1 MYRCEAGL
9 IFYQFR
15 HMPTLIAALS
25 LAGLLKIA
33 HLGLPPWHL
42 AFWFAALLMAAMFQV
57 MPMPLA
63 LLNGAGS
70 FLASWLYFYLLDV
83 TDTVMDRFMHYFV
96 LAVGMVLLLGSR
108 LFIDIKYY
116 QIGL

>member
-1 MYRCEAGL
+1 
-9 IFYQFR
+9 
-15 HMPTLIAALS
+15 MPTLIAALS

-42 AFWFAALLMAAMFQV
+42 AFWFAALVMAAMFQV
-57 MPMPLA
+57 MPMPHA

-96 LAVGMVLLLGSR
+96 LVIGMVLLLGSR